1 MGGSALNPKGALL
14 VLSGPS
20 GVGKTTIAKKLR
32 ETPGIVRVMTTTTRA
47 RRSNEVDGRDY
58 RFLARADFEAA
69 IAAGEFLEWAEI
81 DGNLYGTPKVEIA
94 KQLSLGKAVLVDIDT
109 QGARSVRQLG
119 LPAFFVF
126 VAPPDMAELRRRLE
140 GRKTEGPEAL
150 KMRLERAERELSQ
163 KDSYDAVVVNA
174 TVEGAVGEILAEAR
188 KRNLL

>member
-1 MGGSALNPKGALL
+1 MSKGALL

-20 GVGKTTIAKKLR
+20 GVGKTTIAKRLR

-47 RRSNEVDGRDY
+47 RRPDEADGRDY
-58 RFLARADFEAA
+58 RFLSRAAFEAA

-81 DGNLYGTPKVEIA
+81 DGNLYGTPKAEIA
-94 KQLSLGKAVLVDIDT
+94 RQLSGGKTVLVDIDT

-140 GRKTEGPEAL
+140 GRKTEGPEAV
-150 KMRLERAERELSQ
+150 KKRLERAEREMAQ
-163 KDSYDAVVVNA
+163 KDSYDAVVVNV
-174 TVEGAVGEILAEAR
+174 TVDGAVEEILSAAR
-188 KRNLL
+188 SRHLL